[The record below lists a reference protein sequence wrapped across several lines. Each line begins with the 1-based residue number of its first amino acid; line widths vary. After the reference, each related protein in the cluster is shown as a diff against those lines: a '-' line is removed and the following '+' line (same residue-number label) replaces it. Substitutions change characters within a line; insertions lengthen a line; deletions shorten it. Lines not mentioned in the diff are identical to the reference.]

1 MAGDN
6 KTEKATP
13 KKKSEARKKGQVAK
27 SADLNTAFVMLAAT
41 AALIGLAP
49 SMLGRYEDLVRE
61 GLSFTADPS
70 LASDTGLQVIVRWGL
85 EKGFLLVLPIALC
98 AMVAGVLT
106 TTAQIGFKVTPTALK
121 PSVQKL
127 NPLPGL
133 KRIFG
138 KDGLVEAL
146 KSIAKVATIAAV
158 GFFTLWPEIPRLAT
172 LVGLTPTEILA
183 TLGTMIKGVALRVS
197 LAFLVIGVLD
207 LIWQK
212 RKHEKQLKM
221 TKDEV
226 KQEARQAD
234 LPPEVRGQIRR
245 KQFEQARKRMLADV
259 PTADVVVV
267 NPTHYAVALRYDGEQ
282 PAPQVIAKGVDLV
295 AKAIREVAEEH
306 DVPIV
311 SNPPLTRAL
320 YKEVEL
326 GHMIP
331 DDFFQ
336 AVAEVLAFVYR
347 TFGRRARPRP
357 RPAER
362 LALGPGPRGLKPSAN
377 ASI

>member
-1 MAGDN
+1 MAADN

-13 KKKSEARKKGQVAK
+13 KKKSEARKKGQVAR
-27 SADLNTAFVMLAAT
+27 STDLNTALVMLAAT
-41 AALIGLAP
+41 AALIWLAP
-49 SMLGRYEDLVRE
+49 MLLRNYQDLVRE
-61 GLSFTADPS
+61 GLAFAADPS
-70 LASDTGLQVIVRWGL
+70 LASESGLRVIVRWGI
-85 EKGFLLVLPIALC
+85 EKGVLLVLPLALSV
-98 AMVAGVLT
+98 MVAGVLT
-106 TTAQIGFKVTPTALK
+106 TAAQIGVKVTPQSLK
-121 PSVQKL
+121 PSIQKI
-127 NPLPGL
+127 NPLPGF

-146 KSIAKVATIAAV
+146 KSLAKVATIAGV
-158 GFFTLWPEIPRLAT
+158 GFFTLWPDLPRLAT
-172 LVGLTPTEILA
+172 LVGLSPHEILV
-183 TLGTMIKGVALRVS
+183 TLASMVKGIALRVG

-207 LIWQK
+207 LIWQR

-221 TKDEV
+221 SKDEV

-306 DVPIV
+306 GVPVV

-320 YKEVEL
+320 YREVEV

-347 TFGRRARPRP
+347 TFRRRPRP
-357 RPAER
+357 RPAR
-362 LALGPGPRGLKPSAN
+362 RALGPGPRGLKPSAN